1 MEKEVAALLDERL
14 DLFVEEMEYH
24 YEEQIV
30 GGRMI
35 LKPIPSAGTFDGF
48 KATQTFYPP
57 WYCHLGFAGAEY

>member
-24 YEEQIV
+24 YKEQVV

-35 LKPIPSAGTFDGF
+35 LKPIISQGPVRSTGSGR
-48 KATQTFYPP
+48 Q
-57 WYCHLGFAGAEY
+57 